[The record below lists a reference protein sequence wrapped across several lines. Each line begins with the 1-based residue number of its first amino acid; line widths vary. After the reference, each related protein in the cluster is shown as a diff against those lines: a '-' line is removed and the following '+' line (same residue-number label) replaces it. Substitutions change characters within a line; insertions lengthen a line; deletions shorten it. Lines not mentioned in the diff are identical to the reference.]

1 MELETQGLKG
11 SSLVFLMN
19 ESIGSHFLVLVYN
32 LQVLVFNSYSL
43 KVHLA
48 TNGKLYEVVE

>member
-1 MELETQGLKG
+1 VELETQGLKG

-19 ESIGSHFLVLVYN
+19 ESIGSHFLVLV
-32 LQVLVFNSYSL
+32 FNSYSL